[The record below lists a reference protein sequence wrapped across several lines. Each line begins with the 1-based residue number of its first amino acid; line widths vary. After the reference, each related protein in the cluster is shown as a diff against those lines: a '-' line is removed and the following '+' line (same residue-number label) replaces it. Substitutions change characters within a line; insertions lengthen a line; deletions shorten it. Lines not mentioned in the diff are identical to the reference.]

1 MAAPVGI
8 LRNAN
13 QTQQGKSTIIAP
25 FSDSDSEQEGIN
37 STDYGQEYETEPEGD
52 LNTEEAQETLQ
63 HETLIKSGYLAKRQE
78 RRKVGNKNW
87 KRRWFV
93 LRSTK
98 LAYYKSEKEYELLRI
113 LDLND
118 IHAVAEVKLKNRTN
132 VFGVVTPKRT
142 YYVQAG
148 SKRELDDW
156 VEAINKVKK
165 EVQDNELFDDDEGSQ
180 ADGEDMVAKGK
191 KAKRLTIQLKSKSSK
206 SSMPVSDKQTI
217 KTPASETP
225 AIDIPN
231 SQAQTTE
238 YGEVGNSYVSVSSF
252 TSGGSTP
259 SSPVTAN
266 FVPERKDS
274 SDPTGSSEE
283 EEGGF
288 VDETGE
294 NINNDG
300 REIQKGYLYKLDR
313 YKATWKKRWF
323 VLDNTKLAYY
333 KKPKDNRPHLNL
345 NLSDILDAIET
356 DSPYKSRQHCF
367 KIITPKRTYICC
379 ALDEKSLVAWLAAL
393 QVALTKTKEKLKAEP

>member
-8 LRNAN
+8 LRNTN
-13 QTQQGKSTIIAP
+13 QTQQSNPSTLVAP
-25 FSDSDSEQEGIN
+25 FSDNSDSEQEGIN

-63 HETLIKSGYLAKRQE
+63 HETLIKSGYLAKKQE

-132 VFGVVTPKRT
+132 VFGIVTPKRT

-148 SKRELDDW
+148 SKRELDEW
-156 VEAINKVKK
+156 VNAINKVKK
-165 EVQDNELFDDDEGSQ
+165 EVQDQENELFDDEGSQ
-180 ADGEDMVAKGK
+180 ADAEDMATKEK
-191 KAKRLTIQLKSKSSK
+191 KTKRLTVQLKSKPS
-206 SSMPVSDKQTI
+206 VQALDKQST
-217 KTPASETP
+217 KTSVNETS

-231 SQAQTTE
+231 SQVKSTE
-238 YGEVGNSYVSVSSF
+238 YGEAGNSYVSVSSH
-252 TSGGSTP
+252 TSGGSIPNVSSLP
-259 SSPVTAN
+259 SSPVAAH
-266 FVPERKDS
+266 FLAERKDS
-274 SDPTGSSEE
+274 SDPTASSEE
-283 EEGGF
+283 EEGDF
-288 VDETGE
+288 ADVTGE
-294 NINNDG
+294 DTTDDS

-313 YKATWKKRWF
+313 YR
-323 VLDNTKLAYY
+323 
-333 KKPKDNRPHLNL
+333 DNRPHLNI
-345 NLSDILDAIET
+345 NLSDVLDAIET
-356 DSPYKSRQHCF
+356 DSISKSKENCF

-379 ALDEKSLVAWLAAL
+379 ALNEKSLVTWLAAL
-393 QVALTKTKEKLKAEP
+393 Q

>member
-8 LRNAN
+8 LRNTN
-13 QTQQGKSTIIAP
+13 QTQQGKPSTLVAP
-25 FSDSDSEQEGIN
+25 FSDNSDSEQEGIN

-63 HETLIKSGYLAKRQE
+63 HETLIKSGYLAKKQE

-118 IHAVAEVKLKNRTN
+118 VHTVAEVKLKNRSN
-132 VFGVVTPKRT
+132 VFGIVTPKRT

-148 SKRELDDW
+148 SKRELDEW
-156 VEAINKVKK
+156 VDAINKIKK
-165 EVQDNELFDDDEGSQ
+165 EVQDSEAFDDEGSQ
-180 ADGEDMVAKGK
+180 ADAEDMVTKEK
-191 KAKRLTIQLKSKSSK
+191 KTKRLTSQLKFE
-206 SSMPVSDKQTI
+206 SSMQALDKQST
-217 KTPASETP
+217 KTSVNETS

-231 SQAQTTE
+231 SQVQSAE
-238 YGEVGNSYVSVSSF
+238 YGEGENSYVSVSSL
-252 TSGGSTP
+252 TSGGSIPNVSSLP
-259 SSPVTAN
+259 SSPVAAQ
-266 FVPERKDS
+266 FSAERKDS
-274 SDPTGSSEE
+274 SDPTASSEE

-288 VDETGE
+288 TDVMGE
-294 NINNDG
+294 DTTDDS

-313 YKATWKKRWF
+313 YRTTWKKRWF
-323 VLDNTKLAYY
+323 VLNNTKLAYY
-333 KKPKDNRPHLNL
+333 KDPKDNRPHLNI

-356 DSPYKSRQHCF
+356 DSLSKSRQYCF
-367 KIITPKRTYICC
+367 KIIAPKRTYICC
-379 ALDEKSLVAWLAAL
+379 APNEKSQVTWLAAL
-393 QVALTKTKEKLKAEP
+393 Q